1 MGQKSKNIFKSAV
14 YPLVF
19 TFMLGTA
26 DSAFDNYSGLQRDEQ
41 TIDSTTNQY
50 GRRKRRKSNES
61 GVKSNQLDSSLIVE
75 VANSLAT
82 DSLKYNTNRDSL
94 GIEINSLIN
103 DTLQYSRDLSKEKEI
118 IQTYEIKIREI
129 DSTLSK
135 LYNEVLKSTNYER
148 TNPIT
153 FSDSEGRE
161 IVERFLI
168 LEDDLLNSSLFGED
182 AENPTLMEDLRLG
195 RDLPIVIAKRGII
208 DNRKSKN
215 EYETSFENSIKIADE
230 NEKNLIES
238 RNNLI
243 EKQKQ
248 LENLIK
254 SYSGG
259 SPNSLEQVEETE
271 IDTSINGL
279 IKYVEENIGQDSIDS
294 FVNKRFLGPGYWIEN
309 LDSNNVNEGYK
320 IRITSENYGSNKNRY
335 NAGELQQT
343 GDIMGILGS
352 LKDIINNDEKKE
364 LIFQYLL
371 DNLKNPSDSS
381 KVKKDNLRI
390 DESAVYYDGDSDLF
404 NNSLVSK
411 SNRRKG
417 RVQIFNN
424 DVLGKIDSSYT
435 NLALR
440 IPYIYLI
447 RRYAEDYKDNLVA
460 KILESIKPTLPES
473 LTVPKDT
480 VSKDI
485 TSTDIVQTPRAT
497 TEISVNI
504 NETKPKSDTVDVII
518 YSLKFNN
525 YLPFEISGGVNSD
538 KIINLG
544 INYPF
549 GKRSMIG
556 FEFGYP
562 VTNKT
567 TSSDS
572 SELEVDGPYSTREVN
587 KRVLEKRNWDAT
599 INYIRKINNFRI
611 GAGVGISAENNTG
624 YVFTKVPLYV
634 NGEPFGDPATNY
646 ESIDHT
652 LYHGKLQALIGVNYK
667 RFGIDVVGGIRGL
680 HDLVLDNNNSSELI
694 KGVKGMHNEFYEG
707 IRFRLNISP
716 KPKNTLE
723 QFINTRYLYQEIG
736 RRNKK

>member
-94 GIEINSLIN
+94 VIEINSLIN
-103 DTLQYSRDLSKEKEI
+103 DSLQYSRDLSKEKEI

-271 IDTSINGL
+271 IDTIINGL

-320 IRITSENYGSNKNRY
+320 IRITSPNYGPNKIRY
-335 NAGELQQT
+335 NARNLQQT

-381 KVKKDNLRI
+381 KVKKDNL
-390 DESAVYYDGDSDLF
+390 
-404 NNSLVSK
+404 
-411 SNRRKG
+411 
-417 RVQIFNN
+417 
-424 DVLGKIDSSYT
+424 
-435 NLALR
+435 
-440 IPYIYLI
+440 

-634 NGEPFGDPATNY
+634 NGEPFGDPAA
-646 ESIDHT
+646 SSKPIDYT
-652 LYHGKLQALIGVNYK
+652 LYHGELQALIGVNYK